1 MKTYALILFMV
12 AVSIL
17 AHYLLKL
24 ASERSNS
31 IVTAEFAT
39 GALLYGLTA
48 VGWVY
53 AMKQTTLAAIAV
65 AYSVVTLLFL
75 AALGVLVFRESLS
88 GREFLGLA
96 CAVAAMALMHK
107 PA

>member
-1 MKTYALILFMV
+1 VRIYFLITFMV

-17 AHYLLKL
+17 ADYLLKL
-24 ASERSNS
+24 ASERANS
-31 IVTAEFAT
+31 MATAEFAT

-53 AMKQTTLAAIAV
+53 AMKHATLAVIAV

-75 AALGVLVFRESLS
+75 AALGVLVFRETLS
-88 GREFLGLA
+88 GRDVLGLA
-96 CAVAAMALMHK
+96 CAVAALALMHK

>member
-1 MKTYALILFMV
+1 MKTYSLILFMV
-12 AVSIL
+12 AVTIV
-17 AHYLLKL
+17 ADYLLKL
-24 ASERSNS
+24 ASERLNS
-31 IVTAEFAT
+31 LASFEFFA
-39 GALLYGLTA
+39 GAFLYGLTA

-53 AMKQTTLAAIAV
+53 AMKQTTLASIAV
-65 AYSVVTLLFL
+65 SYSVVTLLFL

-88 GREFLGLA
+88 GRDYLAIA

>member
-1 MKTYALILFMV
+1 MRIYALILSMV
-12 AVSIL
+12 AVTIL
-17 AHYLLKL
+17 ADYLLKL
-24 ASERSNS
+24 ASERANS
-31 IVTAEFAT
+31 MVTVEFAT

-48 VGWVY
+48 IGWVY

-65 AYSVVTLLFL
+65 SYSVVTMLFL

-88 GREFLGLA
+88 GRDVLGLA
-96 CAVAAMALMHK
+96 CAVAALALMHK